1 MKQIISMFNSR
12 PNLNR
17 LLDDPT
23 TPKWIREV
31 AQIISEKGIDKVD
44 ACNGLEALVQAMDKD
59 VEELVKTLKTGRKI

>member
-1 MKQIISMFNSR
+1 MKQIVSMFNSR

-23 TPKWIREV
+23 TP
-31 AQIISEKGIDKVD
+31 KVD

>member
-1 MKQIISMFNSR
+1 MKQIVSMFNSR

-44 ACNGLEALVQAMDKD
+44 ACNGLEDFVKKF
-59 VEELVKTLKTGRKI
+59 KTLKTGGKI